1 MALFDS
7 IRLGSSQATGFEVK
21 KSLMLNDQ
29 RQTDFKRTPAAQ
41 GDRRTLTMSFWA
53 KHVDAANSEN
63 SNEDHYFYNANR
75 GSNNPQTYLAW
86 KNNSLAFE
94 AVTGGSYEASVRTE
108 ARFRDPSAW
117 THYVFW
123 LATNEST
130 ASNRVRFFI
139 NGDEETNKTGNN
151 VSLQYPSQGFQ
162 TSFGTDEAEQVM
174 FEYFGGGGSHNYDG
188 YIAEFHYIDAANVAP
203 TEFAEYDD
211 NGNWVP
217 KEYTGS
223 YGSSDVGFYLK
234 FTDNSNTTATTMG
247 KDYSGNGNNWTPSNF
262 VVSDISP
269 DTPTNNF
276 CVMNIND
283 KSDSTQM
290 KIQYGGRRA
299 LATHG
304 FRSVRGTFGVTSG
317 KWYWEARLETW
328 EHSFIGITNAEEFIN
343 GGTTQAANTEQ
354 TAMIRQNNGNIRT
367 SGSTNVS
374 YGTSQADG
382 DILGFALDMDNGK
395 FYISK
400 NGTFFN
406 SGDPVN
412 QTNPAKSG
420 LFKRIHPCAA
430 PYDNKSCYYN
440 FGADDTFNGAITSQ
454 GNTDSNGVGKF
465 KYAPPTGFLA
475 LCSKNLPEP
484 TVPEGKKYFDILL
497 YTGNGGSQSITGLD
511 FQPDWLWLKSRSA
524 ESDQTFCDAV
534 RGRAKLFY
542 PSSTQQEN
550 TSGTNNDVVSFDS
563 NGFSLGAHDHTQS
576 TNANG
581 VTIVAWCW
589 DTGTQTVTNNDGSI
603 SSQVRANPT
612 AGVSVV
618 SYTGTGSNAT
628 VGHGLGVT
636 PVAYFVKRRDNGSG
650 ATNWRVYHQ
659 NLDNGEDPEEFHL
672 RLNSSDGQSGQSN
685 IWNDT
690 KPTSTTIS
698 IGTHA
703 STGSSGGSYM
713 AYVFAPVEG
722 FSAFGGYTGNSSSN
736 GTYIN
741 CGFRPAYII
750 VKKENGGEHWQQRDT
765 KREPFNVTDI
775 RLEADER
782 NAEGGQTNGDRL
794 DILSNGFKAR
804 DSAGQF
810 NDGHRYVYF
819 AWAEHPFKTSRG
831 R

>member
-1 MALFDS
+1 MALFDT
-7 IRLGSSQATGFEVK
+7 IRAGASGATGGYQVE

-29 RQTDFKRTPAAQ
+29 RQTDFKRTPSSS
-41 GDRRTLTMSFWA
+41 GNRRTMTFSFWA
-53 KHVDAANSEN
+53 KHVDAANTEN
-63 SNEDHYFYNANR
+63 SSDDHYFYNANF
-75 GSNNPQTYLAW
+75 GSNNPQSYMAW
-86 KNNSLAFE
+86 KNNRLAVEF
-94 AVTGGSYEASVRTE
+94 VTGGSYSGSVATE

-117 THYVFW
+117 THYVVW
-123 LATNEST
+123 IDTTQST
-130 ASNRVRFFI
+130 SSNRVRFYI

-151 VSLQYPSQGFQ
+151 VGLSYPSQNFD
-162 TSFGTDEAEQVM
+162 TAFCSTAEQVM
-174 FEYFGGGGSHNYDG
+174 FEYFGSGGSHNYDG
-188 YIAEFHYIDAANVAP
+188 YVAEFHLIDGSTVAP

-211 NGNWVP
+211 NNNWIP
-217 KEYTGS
+217 KAYAGS
-223 YGSSDVGFYLK
+223 YGTTGFYLK

-262 VVSDISP
+262 NVSDISP

-328 EHSFIGITNAEEFIN
+328 EHSFIGITNAEEPIN
-343 GGTTQAANTEQ
+343 GGNTIGAQSEQ
-354 TAMIRQNNGNIRT
+354 TAMIRQNNGHIRT

-400 NGTFFN
+400 NGTYFN
-406 SGDPVN
+406 SGNPVN

-454 GNTDSNGVGKF
+454 GNTDGNGQGKF
-465 KYAPPTGFLA
+465 KYAPPSGFLA

-497 YTGNGGSQSITGLD
+497 YTGNGSTGQSITGLD
-511 FQPDWLWLKSRSA
+511 FAPDWLWLKSRSA

-534 RGRAKLFY
+534 RGRSKLFY
-542 PSSTQQEN
+542 PSSAQQEN
-550 TSGTNNDVVSFDS
+550 TSGTNNDVTSFDS

-589 DTGTQTVTNNDGSI
+589 DTGTSTVTNNDGSI

-628 VGHGLGVT
+628 VGHGLGAT

-650 ATNWRVYHQ
+650 ATNWRVYHH
-659 NLDNGEDPEEFHL
+659 NLDNGEDPEEFHIK
-672 RLNSSDGQSGQSN
+672 LNSSDQQDGQSN

-690 KPTSTTIS
+690 KPTSTTFS

-750 VKKENGGEHWQQRDT
+750 VKKENGGENWQQRDT
-765 KREPFNVTDI
+765 KREPFNVTDL
-775 RLEADER
+775 RLEANQR

-810 NDGHRYVYF
+810 NDGSRYIYF
-819 AWAEHPFKTSRG
+819 AWAEHPFKTARG